1 MHLLIIGC
9 EYAGKQTLARHISR
23 WLIEKMGEKVVRWHD
38 HFVVPKLDQHTIF
51 RSEGDTSINNSG
63 SEHWS
68 VMGKNAHDQLTNE
81 DEQQILTLRPTV
93 LEQLQRH
100 NIWRHLHHG
109 LFQNE
114 DLLFINHYYADAVY
128 APLYYGY
135 GEDGSFADRRD
146 RARAWD
152 SELLTS
158 GPSITLVL
166 VRADPQIVKDRLE
179 AAPRA
184 SGILKSADIDHVIN
198 RFDEEYHHSLL
209 PRKFLLDTSEPIP
222 QSTFEKFIDNI
233 QPFLTQYDMK
243 RLEDHSRVENAQ

>member
-1 MHLLIIGC
+1 M
-9 EYAGKQTLARHISR
+9 
-23 WLIEKMGEKVVRWHD
+23 EKMGEKLVRWHD

-51 RSEGDTSINNSG
+51 RSEDDTSISDPG
-63 SEHWS
+63 SDHWS
-68 VMGKNAHDQLTNE
+68 VVGKKSHDQLTNE
-81 DEQQILTLRPTV
+81 DEAQILALRPTI

-135 GEDGSFADRRD
+135 GTAGSFADRRD

-158 GPSITLVL
+158 GPNITLVL
-166 VRADPQIVKDRLE
+166 VRADPQIVKDRLKD
-179 AAPRA
+179 APRA

-198 RFDEEYHHSLL
+198 RFDEEYDHSLL
-209 PRKFLLDTSEPIP
+209 PRKFLLDTSDSSP
-222 QSTFEKFIDNI
+222 QSTFQTFIDNI
-233 QPFLTQYDMK
+233 QPFLTKHDRK